1 MMIDD
6 QISNSLP
13 GILRKNLFRRLSHY
27 TLIHSKDEP
36 EQKTTIGWEKSQDTW
51 PRYER
56 PRSFSLPTLAGKTLL
71 SNASS
76 SIKTFKL
83 RKLSSQE
90 SIVKITIT
98 ADKKMSSSSSRVDG
112 IRRSVISLL
121 SKNIDVRPVKLLGG
135 RRLRKNFFGRRRNAI
150 CAELDSDIPLITAKM
165 KFERIKSNT
174 KNPFSYLRK
183 WLCIWNHRGWLDVPM
198 HPFNFDWGASSMT
211 QFLLRSSLNF
221 EWFMPPINLPPL
233 KIYVAMLTYI
243 HRLLYELD
251 ILLHQKTVPDYVS
264 ASNLWSCKSVCPS
277 N

>member
-1 MMIDD
+1 MSLPSQHRPSSTESPGSLRSQDIPGKRRRKVGVCSFYDPSTNCSMLQSRTKEPTLQLSRVTSKVESNKTEHIAHNIMMIDD

-183 WLCIWNHRGWLDVPM
+183 WLCI
-198 HPFNFDWGASSMT
+198 
-211 QFLLRSSLNF
+211 
-221 EWFMPPINLPPL
+221 
-233 KIYVAMLTYI
+233 
-243 HRLLYELD
+243 
-251 ILLHQKTVPDYVS
+251 
-264 ASNLWSCKSVCPS
+264 
-277 N
+277 